1 MLVTLKQILN
11 KANKENYAVGAFNI
25 NNMEI
30 CQGIM
35 NAATAQNAPVI
46 LQTSQGAIEYAGID
60 YLKAIVYT
68 AAKQKVPVA
77 LHLDHGRDMDIIK
90 KCIKAGWT
98 GIMYDGS
105 HLPIDEN
112 IKNTQKVVKWAH
124 AKRIGVEAELGTIG
138 GAEEKIIAREI
149 IYTDP
154 DAAVEFVKKTKI
166 DALAIAIGTS
176 HGAYKFSGNARLD
189 IHLLKTIKQRINM
202 PLVLH
207 GASGVPA
214 WLVTQ
219 AARYGAQLGKPE
231 GVPDEQISLAVRNG
245 INKVN
250 TDTDLRLAFDAAV
263 RKFLTEVPEDFD
275 PRNILSPA
283 RDLIQQVVE
292 HRIKTFGSSEK
303 AGDKR

>member
-25 NNMEI
+25 NNMEVTQAI
-30 CQGIM
+30 I
-35 NAATAQNAPVI
+35 NAAVSQKSPVI
-46 LQTSQGAIEYAGID
+46 LQTSQGALEYAGRD
-60 YLKAIVYT
+60 YLKALAHT
-68 AAKQKVPVA
+68 AAKQKVPVV
-77 LHLDHGRDMDIIK
+77 LHLDHGRDLEIIK
-90 KCIKAGWT
+90 KCINAGWT

-105 HLPIDEN
+105 HLAFEEN
-112 IKNTQKVVKWAH
+112 IKNTAKVVKWAH
-124 AKRIGVEAELGTIG
+124 AKGISVEGEIGTIG

-154 DAAVEFVKKTKI
+154 DAAVEFVKKTKV

-176 HGAYKFSGNARLD
+176 HGAYKFEGSGRLD
-189 IHLLKTIKQRINM
+189 LHLLKTIKQRLNM

-219 AARYGAQLGKPE
+219 AVRYGAQLGKPE
-231 GVPDEQISLAVRNG
+231 GVPDDQISQAVKYG

-250 TDTDLRLAFDAAV
+250 TDTDIRLAFDAAV
-263 RKFLTEVPEDFD
+263 RKFITEKPEDFD
-275 PRNILSPA
+275 PRHILQPA
-283 RDLIQQVVE
+283 RELIQKVVE
-292 HRIKTFGSSEK
+292 HRMQVFGSNGK
-303 AGDKR
+303 A

>member
-1 MLVTLKQILN
+1 MLVTLKKIL
-11 KANKENYAVGAFNI
+11 KEANKGSYAVGAFNI

-30 CQGIM
+30 AQAVI
-35 NAATAQNAPVI
+35 NAAVAQKSPII
-46 LQTSQGAIEYAGID
+46 LQTSEGAIAYAGTE
-60 YLKAIVYT
+60 YLKALALT

-77 LHLDHGRDMDIIK
+77 LHLDHGRDMEVIK

-105 HLPIDEN
+105 HLPFEEN
-112 IKNTQKVVKWAH
+112 IKNTKKVVQWAH
-124 AKRIGVEAELGTIG
+124 KAGIGAEGELGTIG
-138 GAEEKIIAREI
+138 GAEEKIVAREI

-154 DAAVEFVKKTKI
+154 VAAVEFVKKTGV

-176 HGAYKFSGNARLD
+176 HGAYKFEGTARLD
-189 IHLLKTIKQRINM
+189 IHLLKVIKEKLQM

-219 AARYGAQLGKPE
+219 AVRYGAELGKPE
-231 GVPDEQISLAVRNG
+231 GVPDDQIRVAVQSG

-263 RKFLTEVPEDFD
+263 RQFLKEKPEDFD
-275 PRNILSPA
+275 PRHILGPA
-283 RDLIQQVVE
+283 RKLMQQIVE
-292 HRIKTFGSSEK
+292 HRIQLFGSSGK
-303 AGDKR
+303 AV